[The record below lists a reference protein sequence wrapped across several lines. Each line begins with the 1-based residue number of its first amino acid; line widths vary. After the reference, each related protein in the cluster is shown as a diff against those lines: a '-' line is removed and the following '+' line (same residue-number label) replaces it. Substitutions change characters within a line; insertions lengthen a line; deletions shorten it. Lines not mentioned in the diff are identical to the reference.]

1 MAKESSIEEVLPE
14 GLKVEL
20 MPKHVA
26 VILDGNR
33 RWAKE
38 KGLAVELGHKE
49 GKRVMMEL
57 AFLSSKWGI
66 KVLSLFAFSTENWTR
81 PKEEVDLLMSLF
93 EDAVGAYTD
102 DFVRYNVRLS
112 FMGDRSKLPESLI
125 ELINSGEE
133 RTKSNKGLH
142 VIVALNYSGRFD
154 IMQATKSIAS
164 KVKDGILQME
174 DINETLFD
182 EQLQTNCTKF
192 PVPDLLIRTSGEQ
205 RISNFMLWQLAYTE
219 LFFSQKNFPDFQEQ
233 DFVEALVSF
242 QQRDRRFGGKTYS

>member
-1 MAKESSIEEVLPE
+1 MDKESSIQEVLPE

-20 MPKHVA
+20 MPKHLA

-57 AFLSSKWGI
+57 ALLSSKWGI

-81 PKEEVDLLMSLF
+81 PKVIK
-93 EDAVGAYTD
+93 
-102 DFVRYNVRLS
+102 YNVRLS
-112 FMGDRSKLPESLI
+112 FIGDRSKLPESLI
-125 ELINSGEE
+125 ELINSAEE
-133 RTKSNKGLH
+133 RTRSNKGLH

-219 LFFSQKNFPDFQEQ
+219 LFFSKKNFPDFEEQ

-242 QQRDRRFGGKTYS
+242 QQRDRRFGGNAYS